1 MTRSAVLIN
10 RFIRPAGPLLFLLI
24 LSRIDLGRTAE
35 MLRTVRPQF
44 LLAAAILCPLLIL
57 LQSWR
62 WHLLLWQQGVSY
74 GFVPA
79 FAVYNS
85 ALAAGDVTPGWLGTL
100 VKALYLRKDE
110 SVALW
115 CAFSLVFNVFEGVI
129 GALAWLV
136 KPVEQ

>member
-1 MTRSAVLIN
+1 MSRSAVLIN
-10 RFIRPAGPLLFLLI
+10 RFIRLAGPLLFLLI
-24 LSRIDLGRTAE
+24 LSRIDLGRTVE

-44 LLAAAILCPLLIL
+44 LLAAAILYPLLIL
-57 LQSWR
+57 LKSGR

-85 ALAAGDVTPGWLGTL
+85 ALAAGYVTPGRLGEL

-110 SVALW
+110 GVALGY
-115 CAFSLVFNVFEGVI
+115 AFSLVFNVFGGAI
-129 GALAWLV
+129 GTLAWLV
-136 KPVEQ
+136 KPVE